1 MVSLPSKRQQARN
14 EKALQDLIK
23 AVPGNDR
30 CADCDARNPGKDA
43 PETLR
48 LVCPFLTRVA
58 LPSGWASWNVSLR
71 YLFCRLYR
79 AFWSN
84 G

>member
-48 LVCPFLTRVA
+48 LACPF
-58 LPSGWASWNVSLR
+58 
-71 YLFCRLYR
+71 
-79 AFWSN
+79 
-84 G
+84 